1 MNLQSCD
8 SCGVVL
14 DIGKLHFPD
23 SKHYERE
30 NGTLD
35 ESKVMWTGYAWC
47 PFVNCPVC
55 QNKITGEQCF
65 D

>member
-14 DIGKLHFPD
+14 DIDKLHFPD

-30 NGTLD
+30 DGTLD
-35 ESKVMWTGYAWC
+35 ESRVMWTGYAWR

-55 QNKITGEQCF
+55 QNKIVEEPCF